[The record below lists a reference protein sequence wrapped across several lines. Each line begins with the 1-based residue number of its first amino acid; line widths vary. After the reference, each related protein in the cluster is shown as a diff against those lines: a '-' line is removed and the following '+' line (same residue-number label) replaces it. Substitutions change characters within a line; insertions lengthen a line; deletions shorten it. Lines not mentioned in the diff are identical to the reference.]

1 MDIMKIQLHLQ
12 ALHQLLESIS
22 PFLFPCT
29 IEYSLICAA
38 ILYIMWKQVSREE
51 RVLRRTKRHVHR
63 QEEENSTL
71 EKMRIENIHR
81 ETPDWLRL
89 SSRYSLDC
97 SKASTGLF
105 WGILVLTV
113 TIISLILFF
122 VFIRKE
128 KNTNMCRFAS
138 FYV

>member
-1 MDIMKIQLHLQ
+1 MCTGKRKLTLY
-12 ALHQLLESIS
+12 LED
-22 PFLFPCT
+22 
-29 IEYSLICAA
+29 
-38 ILYIMWKQVSREE
+38 
-51 RVLRRTKRHVHR
+51 
-63 QEEENSTL
+63 
-71 EKMRIENIHR
+71 ENIYR
-81 ETPDWLRL
+81 EPPDWLRL

-128 KNTNMCRFAS
+128 KNITIRI
-138 FYV
+138 